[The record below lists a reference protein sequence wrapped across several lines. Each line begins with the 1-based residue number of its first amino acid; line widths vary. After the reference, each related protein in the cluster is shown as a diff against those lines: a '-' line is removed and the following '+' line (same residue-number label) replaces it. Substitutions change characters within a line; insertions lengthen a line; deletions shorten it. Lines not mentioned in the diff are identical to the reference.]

1 MVIDKVW
8 SAQNQSEALN
18 LLRHIGNQRR
28 REIKSRD
35 RRGYVLCESHQ
46 WTDGDKLSVT
56 GYIRGA
62 AISADRLV
70 HVPGLG
76 DFQIEKIVTA
86 QEPLKHSG
94 SRKDEDMFE
103 AREVAVA
110 TSERQDLDV
119 ENIPD
124 EMEGEQT
131 WPTQEEMLA
140 AEQEQKTKVRRVP
153 KGTSEYQAAWI
164 VDEDGDNDDDEGS
177 DEDMEDEEEDDE
189 VSAEEESD
197 EDEEEDVNEN
207 NFDTE
212 SVAMTEDYTD
222 YDTKHVNFAA
232 EVDELEAL
240 KAARLEAMF
249 PDEVDTPMD
258 VPARVRFQKYRGL
271 KSFRTSVW
279 DAKENLPLDYSRIWQ
294 FENFDRTKKRVLN
307 EPVSGAEPGWYVTI
321 VLSGVQRH
329 LVSNIGTNSGL
340 VLTSLLP
347 HEHRM
352 SVVNL
357 AVRRHTQSGSLPVKS
372 KSRLI
377 FQLGWRRFAACP
389 IFSQHTNG
397 NKHKYERYFRD
408 GAMVMTTF
416 APIAF
421 PPAPVLVFQVFNRD
435 SIKTKFDFFPVL

>member
-1 MVIDKVW
+1 
-8 SAQNQSEALN
+8 
-18 LLRHIGNQRR
+18 
-28 REIKSRD
+28 
-35 RRGYVLCESHQ
+35 
-46 WTDGDKLSVT
+46 
-56 GYIRGA
+56 
-62 AISADRLV
+62 
-70 HVPGLG
+70 
-76 DFQIEKIVTA
+76 
-86 QEPLKHSG
+86 
-94 SRKDEDMFE
+94 
-103 AREVAVA
+103 
-110 TSERQDLDV
+110 
-119 ENIPD
+119 
-124 EMEGEQT
+124 
-131 WPTQEEMLA
+131 
-140 AEQEQKTKVRRVP
+140 
-153 KGTSEYQAAWI
+153 
-164 VDEDGDNDDDEGS
+164 
-177 DEDMEDEEEDDE
+177 MEDEEEEDDE
-189 VSAEEESD
+189 VSADEESD

-207 NFDTE
+207 NFETE

-240 KAARLEAMF
+240 KAARLEEMF

-321 VLSGVQRH
+321 ILSGVQRH
-329 LVSNIGTNSGL
+329 LVSNIGTNLGL

-421 PPAPVLVFQVFNRD
+421 PPAPVLVFQVCN
-435 SIKTKFDFFPVL
+435 I